1 MSDSEVS
8 QRLGKRIWCYKVN
21 DGKFLV
27 MIFIKL
33 ALKMEINITY
43 SNNTNN
49 AARSDFL
56 NDNQTQW

>member
-1 MSDSEVS
+1 MSDSEVN

-43 SNNTNN
+43 SNNSNN
-49 AARSDFL
+49 SARSDFL
-56 NDNQTQW
+56 NDNKTQW

>member
-1 MSDSEVS
+1 MSDSEVN
-8 QRLGKRIWCYKVN
+8 QRLGNRIWCYKVN

-43 SNNTNN
+43 SNNSNN

-56 NDNQTQW
+56 NDNKTQW